1 VVGQAIGKVS
11 HCVQRAAGRVSGPP
25 SGGESDRDGSRDR
38 ANARGVDDKRVGK
51 RDHGAR
57 ARRSR
62 PAAAKEC
69 SIGPVVWK
77 SSVRG
82 FAWESLLL
90 GGKEGRPQVVAMTW
104 WGREKGV
111 EGQQRQQQERRLSR
125 AARQWGGKV
134 RHVAGSR
141 VRHRSLALSALPL
154 PRALCGAA
162 LQKGN
167 KLLDD
172 AGGERK
178 AWEIARGQRS
188 WGTEAKLLWD
198 THVRVYRCTRVLA
211 LPVRHPEYQ
220 GCLWLVVVREAQRTR
235 TVVFAHQ

>member
-1 VVGQAIGKVS
+1 
-11 HCVQRAAGRVSGPP
+11 
-25 SGGESDRDGSRDR
+25 
-38 ANARGVDDKRVGK
+38 
-51 RDHGAR
+51 
-57 ARRSR
+57 
-62 PAAAKEC
+62 
-69 SIGPVVWK
+69 VVWK

-90 GGKEGRPQVVAMTW
+90 VGKEGRPQVVAMTW

-141 VRHRSLALSALPL
+141 VRRRSLALAALPL

-178 AWEIARGQRS
+178 AWEIARGKRS
-188 WGTEAKLLWD
+188 WATEAKLLWD
-198 THVRVYRCTRVLA
+198 RHVRVYRSTRVLA
-211 LPVRHPEYQ
+211 LPVHHPE
-220 GCLWLVVVREAQRTR
+220 
-235 TVVFAHQ
+235 